1 MREVSRELAR
11 ICRNMPGN
19 SGPNRAG
26 HILRGGKIDRG
37 LQNSWLLG
45 DAIQVALRRPSPHA
59 AANHYRLPFSG
70 SIRGS
75 VSVQMLRKAA
85 HSDGVRAG
93 VTG

>member
-26 HILRGGKIDRG
+26 HVLRGGKIDRG

-45 DAIQVALRRPSPHA
+45 DAIQVTLRRRAHTP
-59 AANHYRLPFSG
+59 ANN
-70 SIRGS
+70 
-75 VSVQMLRKAA
+75 
-85 HSDGVRAG
+85 
-93 VTG
+93 